1 MHTTSKPVSSRAY
14 DRVSNGRLLSPGI
27 DLRSAGGRR
36 FRFLVQSY
44 AAELGGEL
52 TEPERAL
59 VRQAVALQ
67 MQAEAMQEAIVAGE
81 KVDAD
86 LLIRVSST
94 SKRLLSIIAGKTGK
108 RDEPAGGPSVEDLFA
123 IQDEAEEAGA
133 E

>member
-1 MHTTSKPVSSRAY
+1 
-14 DRVSNGRLLSPGI
+14 
-27 DLRSAGGRR
+27 
-36 FRFLVQSY
+36 LVQSY